1 MTIVYVIQLCVPCS
15 GILIKCFV
23 CYYYAC
29 IKCIVRVPCVICFVL
44 VGRADHA
51 LVMIKDDGCTS
62 VVQLYRIN
70 EDKALL
76 KGGSD
81 VTVTWSDGKIYD
93 ATFLLSGKKNML

>member
-51 LVMIKDDGCTS
+51 LVMIKDDGCT
-62 VVQLYRIN
+62 VPQLCNCIVLMKIKHY
-70 EDKALL
+70 L
-76 KGGSD
+76 KEE
-81 VTVTWSDGKIYD
+81 V
-93 ATFLLSGKKNML
+93 M